1 MEAGG
6 FRIFLASPSGL
17 DEYRRAARERFES
30 IRLAVTSRL
39 GIDFDPVGWE
49 DVPPS
54 FGRPQSVINPKLDE
68 CNLLIGI
75 LGKQLGTPTGEAA
88 SGFVEEYERMAA
100 RARNGED
107 VEIWIYVLQLTP
119 DDTDDPGDK
128 LKEVLAFRERLY
140 REALVKEFR
149 NVDDFAGQLYRDLVS
164 LVFDADERRRQRS
177 ETVASPPTDGPRT
190 APISEPSD
198 AATKQLQELLTEASG
213 EVPFLPERFREDGF
227 PLTRLALWLS
237 TWESWYLTNETFG
250 VHQTNRLYA
259 IRGHA
264 ELSAPER
271 RHVLRSMCGHR
282 PVAPG
287 WALLD
292 YNAEEVVPELVSLVG
307 GDPLDEVRIGALD
320 ILDRRSIESWL
331 GRDDVDLDLERM
343 FGQFRQHFD
352 DLSDGVRD
360 AVIDFAARV
369 GGREAI
375 DFLKELIDH
384 DFAGQRALQA
394 LIRANVTEEPDHALA
409 LAASVDFD
417 LDDRTLL
424 VIRAAAGKVDVPG
437 LERLASGSDAR
448 LRIIAIGLLAEHG
461 TKSVSALVD
470 RLEDSADRVA
480 LAAFGALCEV
490 GGSEVDLEASY
501 AKLAERDGLKFN
513 DDLRLALDRTRD
525 SSELRAAINWLDIST
540 ANAYRVLAEEHWAEV
555 GDLVRRDLRDEFKT
569 FAEESRQRF
578 VGNLGP
584 GVLEVLRTGSKKLA
598 ISSGDTIKPADPN
611 DVERIREFLKGRDW
625 NDRLFTAAALA
636 GVARNGEGADASLVR
651 PWLDSDHRE
660 VRDAAASALTHVGTA
675 NDVDKLLELSQAHGD
690 EALTI
695 AAIGLSPGPSGAA
708 LTILGS
714 TRSTSALLAARHLY
728 AYANELPDETL
739 DRLLHHPNEETRR
752 VGVACAVA
760 RYDDNDLK
768 HLLHQYTS
776 GDRYYYNVV
785 FWLDRVLFAPECLGE
800 RTRAELAGLANRDA
814 DPLPKVSRGA
824 TQYFPRRFARSGAS
838 S

>member
-1 MEAGG
+1 VEAGG

-49 DVPPS
+49 DIPPS

-107 VEIWIYVLQLTP
+107 VEIWIYVLQLAP

-128 LKEVLAFRERLY
+128 LKEVLAFRDRLY
-140 REALVKEFR
+140 QEALVKEFR

-164 LVFDADERRRQRS
+164 LVIDADERRRQRS
-177 ETVASPPTDGPRT
+177 ETVASPSSDGPPA
-190 APISEPSD
+190 APVSEPSD
-198 AATKQLQELLTEASG
+198 TATKQLQELLKEAAD
-213 EVPFLPERFREDGF
+213 EAPFLSERFREDGF

-250 VHQTNRLYA
+250 VHQINRLYA
-259 IRGHA
+259 IQGHA

-271 RHVLRSMCGHR
+271 RHLLRSMCGHR

-287 WALLD
+287 WALLGYGAD
-292 YNAEEVVPELVSLVG
+292 EIASELVSLVG
-307 GDPLDEVRIGALD
+307 TDSLDEVRVGALD
-320 ILDRRSIESWL
+320 ILDRPLLESWL
-331 GRDDVDLDLERM
+331 GRGDVDLDMERM
-343 FGQFRQHFD
+343 FASFRERFD

-360 AVIDFAARV
+360 AVIDLAARV
-369 GGREAI
+369 GGSEPI
-375 DFLKELIDH
+375 DFLEKLIDH
-384 DFAGQRALQA
+384 DAAGQRALQA
-394 LIRANVTEEPDHALA
+394 LIRTHVANAPDRALA
-409 LAASVDFD
+409 LAAGIDFD
-417 LDDRTLL
+417 LDDRTLIA
-424 VIRAAAGKVDVPG
+424 IRAAAGEADLAG

-448 LRIIAIGLLAEHG
+448 LRIIAIELLTKHG
-461 TKSVSALVD
+461 TKSVPVLVA
-470 RLEDSADRVA
+470 RLDDSADRVA
-480 LAAFGALCEV
+480 LAAFAALCEV
-490 GGSEVDLEASY
+490 EDPAIDLGASY
-501 AKLAERDGLKFN
+501 AKLAERDGLKFD

-540 ANAYRVLAEEHWAEV
+540 ASAYRVLAEEHWTEFS
-555 GDLVRRDLRDEFKT
+555 DLVRRDLGDGFKT
-569 FAEESRQRF
+569 FAEESRQRL
-578 VGNLGP
+578 VGDLGP
-584 GVLEVLRTGSKKLA
+584 GALEAIRTGSTKLA
-598 ISSGDTIKPADPN
+598 IDSGGTIKPVDPSE
-611 DVERIREFLKGRDW
+611 VARIREFLKGRDW
-625 NDRLFTAAALA
+625 NDRLFAAAALA
-636 GVARNGEGADASLVR
+636 GIARNGEGADASLVR

-660 VRDAAASALTHVGTA
+660 VRDAAARALTHVGTA
-675 NDVDKLLELSQAHGD
+675 NDVDKLLELSQTHGD
-690 EALTI
+690 DALII
-695 AAIGLSPGPSGAA
+695 AAIALSPGPSGAA

-714 TRSTSALLAARHLY
+714 TRSASALLAARHLY
-728 AYANELPDETL
+728 AYADELPDETL

-760 RYDDNDLK
+760 HYDDSDLK

-785 FWLDRVLFAPECLGE
+785 FWLDRVLFAPEHLRE

-824 TQYFPRRFARSGAS
+824 MQYFPRRFTRSGAS